1 MAHLRTNNKSSVSGA
16 TRVKERAAGGSANGV
31 PGNQMAE
38 SLVDHAADFLSRAH
52 TPGLWVVLG
61 GCEHC
66 TLTPITEAKGL
77 DSSSSSYS
85 STVGN
90 PAGQLSSE
98 TLEFTRFSHQALTG
112 VFPPKGSSCGF
123 HFPSPRCQGYCLS
136 SSLPW
141 HPCLS
146 RSSHSILSLLQ

>member
-1 MAHLRTNNKSSVSGA
+1 MKVGRPITSLLQSSRS
-16 TRVKERAAGGSANGV
+16 KQM
-31 PGNQMAE
+31 GNCIPIQGFP
-38 SLVDHAADFLSRAH
+38 AADFLSRAH

-61 GCEHC
+61 GCEPC
-66 TLTPITEAKGL
+66 TLTPNTEAKGL

-90 PAGQLSSE
+90 PAGQLSSG
-98 TLEFTRFSHQALTG
+98 TRVHCCSHQALTG
-112 VFPPKGSSCGF
+112 VFPPKGSSCDF

-146 RSSHSILSLLQ
+146 RSSHSILSLFQ